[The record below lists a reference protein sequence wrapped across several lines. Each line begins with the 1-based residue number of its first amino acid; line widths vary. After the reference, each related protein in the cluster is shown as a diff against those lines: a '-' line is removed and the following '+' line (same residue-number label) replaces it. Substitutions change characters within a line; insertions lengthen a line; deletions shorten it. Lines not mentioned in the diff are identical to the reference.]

1 MTDNSLNAVTTFP
14 VPAKAIADVLST
26 VPFDRRN
33 TRLHDAIILTIARK
47 HGGDE
52 MLAAAIRV
60 RIQLL
65 GMLIHADETLEPI
78 VAGLTRKPSAT
89 SSLPS
94 ASRAASGAYRSTVM
108 RLRKQSGSQ
117 PSQRMPNDI
126 VPTIIFNQ
134 RRFS

>member
-1 MTDNSLNAVTTFP
+1 MTDNSLNAVTKFP

-78 VAGLTRKPSAT
+78 VGGLTPKAVGDI
-89 SSLPS
+89 L
-94 ASRAASGAYRSTVM
+94 AAIGIEC
-108 RLRKQSGSQ
+108 RLGCLSFDGDALADAIRIAAEPAHAQ
-117 PSQRMPNDI
+117 
-126 VPTIIFNQ
+126 
-134 RRFS
+134 